1 MDNYIWGNS
10 VTAPQTGTNAPV
22 RVWTENDIPY
32 DYNDLMKF
40 YITLAEDA
48 SFLGGDTKGFSEQ
61 VIAQCQKSLD
71 HNIQLSTERLD
82 QIHKMVESFY
92 T

>member
-10 VTAPQTGTNAPV
+10 VTAPQIGTNAPT

-40 YITLAEDA
+40 YIKLAEDA
-48 SFLGGDTKGFSEQ
+48 SFLGGDRKNFSDQ
-61 VIAQCQKSLD
+61 VISQCRKSLD
-71 HNIQLSTERLD
+71 SNRQLSSERLD